1 MIKSYV
7 ANLFTFINLSL
18 GIISIL
24 ETFNHNYFLAAIF
37 IITAALIDRY
47 DGRIA
52 RFFDISSILGKELDS
67 LADLISFGVAP
78 AILVFIK
85 YNFLNLGYI
94 GVLSGCILLSYIM
107 SGSYRLA
114 KYNSSQFDGTFTG
127 VPITVSGF
135 IIALF
140 SLALHRTSIY
150 SILIAVVLFAL
161 LSYLMISKLKFKKI

>member
-7 ANLFTFINLSL
+7 ANLFTFINQSL

-52 RFFDISSILGKELDS
+52 RFFDISSILGNELDS

-94 GVLSGCILLSYIM
+94 GVLSGLI
-107 SGSYRLA
+107 
-114 KYNSSQFDGTFTG
+114 D
-127 VPITVSGF
+127 
-135 IIALF
+135 LF
-140 SLALHRTSIY
+140 
-150 SILIAVVLFAL
+150 
-161 LSYLMISKLKFKKI
+161 